1 MCDESA
7 GKETSIFF
15 FLQTKKRSL
24 LQVLAD
30 FGRSHFLNS
39 GSAGAGFS
47 GTDGADPGLLLEGE
61 EGEEEEGLAPAA
73 SFACGVS
80 QRGTRRARLGLLL
93 LLPLLRVVFSGVG
106 GAATAAAATAACD
119 DDGLLSSSSP
129 PSKVPSSP
137 LSGSSEAAERNDST
151 EEKED
156 EREEEVEGA
165 AAPLFFAALL
175 SGVAG

>member
-39 GSAGAGFS
+39 GSACAGFS
-47 GTDGADPGLLLEGE
+47 STDGADPGLLLEGE
-61 EGEEEEGLAPAA
+61 EGEEEGLAPAA

-93 LLPLLRVVFSGVG
+93 LFPLLRVVVSGVG

-129 PSKVPSSP
+129 PSKGPSSP

-165 AAPLFFAALL
+165 AAPLFFVALL